1 MTEFRAP
8 KTETKAGKTS
18 MSTDAVM
25 EAKRM
30 NGFLLSRE
38 HRGPG
43 DTIEAAAFRLESRYG
58 IPVATTLRLRNRE
71 VKDMFVSSFMPILN
85 AYLAATKKI
94 EAAADRMEQ
103 AYEEK
108 RALAAD
114 QSLLRLADIVAGR
127 ETESGER

>member
-1 MTEFRAP
+1 
-8 KTETKAGKTS
+8 

-43 DTIEAAAFRLESRYG
+43 DTIEAAAFRLQTRYG
-58 IPVATTLRLRNRE
+58 IPVATTMRLRNRE

-85 AYLAATKKI
+85 AYLAATRKI
-94 EAAADRMEQ
+94 EAAADKMEN
-103 AYEEK
+103 AYAQE
-108 RALAAD
+108 RNLAVD
-114 QSLLRLADIVAGR
+114 PRLVRLADAVRGKETQ
-127 ETESGER
+127 ETEE

>member
-1 MTEFRAP
+1 
-8 KTETKAGKTS
+8 

-30 NGFLLSRE
+30 NGFLLARE

-43 DTIEAAAFRLESRYG
+43 DTIEAAAYRLETRYG
-58 IPVATTLRLRNRE
+58 IPVAITMRLRNRE

-94 EAAADRMEQ
+94 EATAERMED
-103 AYEEK
+103 AYEKK
-108 RALAAD
+108 RVVAANPT
-114 QSLLRLADIVAGR
+114 LVRLADFVAGR
-127 ETESGER
+127 KKEDGEGR

>member
-1 MTEFRAP
+1 
-8 KTETKAGKTS
+8 

-30 NGFLLSRE
+30 NGFLLARE

-43 DTIEAAAFRLESRYG
+43 DTIEAAAYRLEARYG
-58 IPVATTLRLRNRE
+58 IPVAITLRLRNRE

-94 EAAADRMEQ
+94 EATADQMEQ

-108 RALAAD
+108 RALATNPG
-114 QSLLRLADIVAGR
+114 LVRLADFIAGR
-127 ETESGER
+127 SKEGREG